1 MINMKIAYNLLI
13 LSILVVCI
21 WFVYVS
27 VDSKAYYRKIYRGI
41 LWAAVLMYLNRLLA
55 VSMEQDLISYG
66 EWMLAAERLVHYFLT
81 LAIYTLYAYFIF
93 CLVGQFHYYSRKRKI
108 AFWSVNLAVNVLLI
122 TSPWTHAIFYVE
134 DGVAY
139 HGKLFFILILTRGIY
154 ALLATVYALMKR
166 KLMIKIF
173 GQSIILL
180 AVFAVIQVTQFLIC
194 HDETMYYSTLIV
206 NIIIFLLT
214 ITMVEFYKDSTTE
227 LLNKKAFRQF
237 IDREIGKPGNEA
249 VYLIKLKNYEY
260 LRDNCYE
267 PSVMVLVRQLAEYM
281 KEYSMLSSIYYFE
294 DGKFGIVVRQKD
306 RFDENTFLDRLKER
320 FCVPFELNGASINL
334 TLFVAVLDVRNGKI
348 NKDNFYRYFAVCDGL
363 KYRSNEL
370 IEVVRSDSFGIDE
383 LQRYRN
389 IEDAIERALA
399 EHEFEMCYQ
408 PIISTQ
414 TGRVVSAEALIRLT
428 DRLMGFVS
436 PEEFI
441 PISENNGKILE
452 ISEYVI
458 DSVFRFV
465 KENDIAAMGMEFVEM
480 NLSAMQCM
488 DKNLTEKLQ
497 YYIHKYDIDP
507 RRINL
512 EITETATNFDEHRLK
527 EQLLDIKKLGFTFSL
542 DDYGTGYSNLVRV
555 LEYPVDVIKLD
566 KSIVWAAFTD
576 RDSFVTIKNL
586 ISMFHDVRRKLVA
599 EGVENEEQMITLKE
613 LGCDYVQGYY
623 YSRPVPK
630 TAFIEYTKSIN
641 N

>member
-134 DGVAY
+134 DGVVY

-399 EHEFEMCYQ
+399 EHEFEMYYQ

>member
-1 MINMKIAYNLLI
+1 MKIAYNLLI

>member
-389 IEDAIERALA
+389 IENAIERALA
-399 EHEFEMCYQ
+399 EHEFEMYYQ

>member
-1 MINMKIAYNLLI
+1 
-13 LSILVVCI
+13 
-21 WFVYVS
+21 
-27 VDSKAYYRKIYRGI
+27 
-41 LWAAVLMYLNRLLA
+41 
-55 VSMEQDLISYG
+55 
-66 EWMLAAERLVHYFLT
+66 ML
-81 LAIYTLYAYFIF
+81 
-93 CLVGQFHYYSRKRKI
+93 
-108 AFWSVNLAVNVLLI
+108 
-122 TSPWTHAIFYVE
+122 
-134 DGVAY
+134 
-139 HGKLFFILILTRGIY
+139 
-154 ALLATVYALMKR
+154 
-166 KLMIKIF
+166 
-173 GQSIILL
+173 
-180 AVFAVIQVTQFLIC
+180 
-194 HDETMYYSTLIV
+194 
-206 NIIIFLLT
+206 
-214 ITMVEFYKDSTTE
+214 
-227 LLNKKAFRQF
+227 FR
-237 IDREIGKPGNEA
+237 
-249 VYLIKLKNYEY
+249 
-260 LRDNCYE
+260 
-267 PSVMVLVRQLAEYM
+267 S
-281 KEYSMLSSIYYFE
+281 
-294 DGKFGIVVRQKD
+294 
-306 RFDENTFLDRLKER
+306 
-320 FCVPFELNGASINL
+320 
-334 TLFVAVLDVRNGKI
+334 
-348 NKDNFYRYFAVCDGL
+348 
-363 KYRSNEL
+363 
-370 IEVVRSDSFGIDE
+370 
-383 LQRYRN
+383 
-389 IEDAIERALA
+389 
-399 EHEFEMCYQ
+399 
-408 PIISTQ
+408 
-414 TGRVVSAEALIRLT
+414 
-428 DRLMGFVS
+428 
-436 PEEFI
+436 

>member
-399 EHEFEMCYQ
+399 EHEFEMYYQ

>member
-1 MINMKIAYNLLI
+1 MKIAYNLLI

-399 EHEFEMCYQ
+399 EHEFEMYYQ